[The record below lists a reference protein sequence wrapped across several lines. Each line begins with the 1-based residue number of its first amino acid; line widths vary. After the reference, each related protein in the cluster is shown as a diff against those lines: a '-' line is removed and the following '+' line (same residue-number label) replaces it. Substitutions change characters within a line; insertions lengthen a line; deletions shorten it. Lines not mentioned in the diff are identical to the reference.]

1 MSFPPLKIVV
11 VGGGAAGFFAA
22 LAATDIPCSNPH
34 NHVTILEAG
43 RQPLAKVR
51 ISGGGRCNVTHACFD
66 PAIFIQNYP
75 RGSKA
80 LRGAFTRFQAR
91 DTVEWFAGR
100 GVQLKTEADGRMF
113 PTTDDSATI
122 VECLTKV
129 ALSKDVNIRTG
140 TTVVS
145 VKCKTTEGGR
155 NVFVV
160 ELRSGEVLECDR
172 LLLATGSSPIGHR
185 LAKELGHK

>member
-1 MSFPPLKIVV
+1 MSFPLLKVVV
-11 VGGGAAGFFAA
+11 VGGGAAGFFGA
-22 LAATDIPCSNPH
+22 LAAANIACSSPHTD
-34 NHVTILEAG
+34 VTILEAG

-51 ISGGGRCNVTHACFD
+51 ISGGGGCNVTHAYFD

-91 DTVEWFAGR
+91 DTVEWFAAR

-122 VECLTKV
+122 VEFLTKV
-129 ALSKDVNIRTG
+129 ALSQGVNIRTG
-140 TTVVS
+140 VAVVS
-145 VKCKTTEGGR
+145 VKRKTTVGGG
-155 NVFVV
+155 NLFVV
-160 ELRSGEVLECDR
+160 ELRSEEFLECD
-172 LLLATGSSPIGHR
+172 LLFLATGSS
-185 LAKELGHK
+185 